1 MEKRMKKRF
10 MMFASCVLAFSLNA
24 GEWKDGLLFSA
35 GFGTGVDAEIAGG
48 AKRPQKDLPLV
59 PGIHG
64 NGVQVTPEAPLAY
77 NNVANLDL
85 KRGTIAF
92 WFKPAPELLAE
103 KKNWT
108 LFRALHLTLAY
119 TEFSKALFFMT
130 GATVPQKG
138 FLWDYSLATKEI
150 NHWKPGEWQHIAAS
164 WDREK
169 GEKTLYLNGSPV
181 KTTKTKR
188 FPSRMGG
195 AEPLLFPASG
205 VYDEIMIWN
214 RELSAS
220 EVFRLAKQPG
230 NVSREI
236 LGSAKKNNLDGTVNA
251 AALLKGRS
259 FAVSFDRSAV
269 PEYSNAS
276 SEVKK
281 GSKTE
286 TRPGIINAGMSGT
299 VFYDSRAV
307 VEPEAGTVSF
317 WFKPDRDF
325 KELKQTIVFFR
336 AGHIS
341 LNHVNGAL
349 FFMTGGTRNGTFSW
363 DYGCGTNLSQKW
375 KAGEWH
381 HLAFSWNKKT
391 GRKALY
397 LDGKKIKGTSS
408 DRFPDAVIPAGEF
421 IFMQNAPGTA
431 DELNVW
437 TRPLS
442 DAEIIELCGN
452 PAKIPEADGRKILS
466 SVTGL
471 PIQQA
476 ARRILNDAKSG
487 KIALQAVIPDLSPE
501 KTIVAP
507 GESFEA
513 KIILRNPSLLPVRG
527 EIAVTLRDFHMK
539 GSGTEK
545 INVEIPAGGERILT
559 RTFVPEKRGIY
570 KVEVVY
576 DNAGKKHIWDVASFG
591 CWNLRQK
598 PDPDSFFGNHVN
610 SWANGVYLRQAAK
623 LGLNWVRN
631 HNMLQATW
639 WCKAQPKPGEFSWE
653 DDNQIELLKKL
664 DMHVLGQLFT
674 TPNWAAAGGPRPETK
689 GYNQCFKPDLKLFAE
704 YVRKMVNRHKN
715 YIRYWEIWNEP
726 DVSMFWKGTPE
737 EFAEL
742 VQVAV
747 KAIREAD
754 PTAKIMAAGYPNVA
768 RAWHLRA
775 AKAGAFKN
783 LDIISFHYYASSD
796 KQPEEL
802 LPAIQ
807 DAVAH
812 FQNLAVKYGD
822 GKPLPIWDSEGGSGS
837 TTFLRGGNHPLL
849 APEEKREPMN
859 WKEAAVRIVQFE
871 AILASEKIVRNF
883 HYLQNRVPQT
893 SSEAYNSLCT
903 LDFNNAPK
911 PLLLTRAA
919 AQEQLD
925 YHRFYERFR
934 KPEARFWGFLY
945 QHKTLPSRSV
955 LLTWCGDEGKLELS
969 GDFKGRIVEKTD
981 LLGNKVSFQQ
991 NRIAVSDEPS
1001 YYQFA
1006 LPAKEVA
1013 EILKKTKIRIEK
1025 APVKWEET
1033 IAGDEGHKVPSL
1045 PDFTIPAEAPGKSF
1059 TIDLRKFCNM
1069 GLADQTAGD
1078 GKGGWADE
1086 GDMNDMRDLKTGR
1099 RTFYGVPFDL
1109 ITPSENNGKAV
1120 ITLKSRNLTPKMP
1133 GEVRRIPVGK
1143 KVRALYFLHSA
1154 SWGSPGDIGSYT
1166 IHYADG
1172 SRDVVR
1178 MNIPLNNNNWWFS
1191 YDPREESRPIP
1202 VRVTN
1207 TMSGKPAWRYLRLF
1221 EWKNPKRGTIVKSI
1235 DISSACGHQTPIV
1248 LAISGVAE

>member
-1 MEKRMKKRF
+1 MKKCF
-10 MMFASCVLAFSLNA
+10 IIFGACTLAAVLNA
-24 GEWKDGLLFSA
+24 GELKDGLLFSA
-35 GFGTGVDAEIAGG
+35 GFGNSVDAEIAGG
-48 AKRPQKDLPLV
+48 AKRPQKDLPLA
-59 PGIHG
+59 PGVSG
-64 NGVQVTPEAPLAY
+64 NGVRVNPGASLAY
-77 NNVANLDL
+77 NNVANIDL
-85 KRGTIAF
+85 KRGTVAF
-92 WFKPAPELLAE
+92 WFKPDAKLLAE
-103 KKNWT
+103 KKGWT
-108 LFRALHLTLAY
+108 LFGAVHLTLAY

-130 GATVPQKG
+130 GAFVPQKG
-138 FLWDYSLATKEI
+138 FQWDYSLGTKDV
-150 NHWKPGEWQHIAAS
+150 NHWKPDQWQHIAAS

-169 GEKTLYLNGSPV
+169 GEKTLYLNGVPV
-181 KTTKTKR
+181 KTAKTNL
-188 FPSRMGG
+188 FPAGLGG
-195 AEPLLFPASG
+195 AEPIVFPASG

-214 RELSAS
+214 RVLSS
-220 EVFRLAKQPG
+220 GDVFRLAKQPE
-230 NVSREI
+230 NISREI
-236 LGSAKKNNLDGTVNA
+236 LGVAKKENGSRAEA

-259 FAVSFDRSAV
+259 FAVSFDHSAV
-269 PEYSNAS
+269 PEYSS
-276 SEVKK
+276 GSVELKK
-281 GSKTE
+281 GSRTE
-286 TRPGIINAGMSGT
+286 TRPGVVNGGMGGT

-307 VEPEAGTVSF
+307 VKPEAGTVAF

-325 KELKQTIVFFR
+325 KDVKQGVTFFR
-336 AGHIS
+336 AGHIALS
-341 LNHVNGAL
+341 HVNGTL
-349 FFMTGGTRNGTFSW
+349 YFMTGATKNGKFSW
-363 DYGCGTNLSQKW
+363 DYGCGTNLLQRW

-381 HLAFSWNKKT
+381 HLAFTWDKRTGKKI
-391 GRKALY
+391 LY
-397 LDGKKIKGTSS
+397 LDGKRVKASSS
-408 DRFPDAVIPAGEF
+408 DRFPDAVAPPGEF
-421 IFMQNAPGTA
+421 IFMRDAPGTA

-442 DAEIIELCGN
+442 DAEIISLCGY
-452 PAKIPEADGRKILS
+452 PAQMAEADGRKVAS

-471 PIQQA
+471 PAQQA
-476 ARRILNDAKSG
+476 ARRLLNDAKAG
-487 KIALQAVIPDLSPE
+487 GCALRAVIPDLSPE
-501 KTIVAP
+501 RTIVAP

-513 KIILRNPSLLPVRG
+513 KIILRNPSVLPVRG
-527 EIAVTLRDFHMK
+527 EISVTLRDFHMK
-539 GSGTEK
+539 GYGTEK
-545 INVEIPAGGERILT
+545 IAVNVPAGGEQVLT
-559 RTFVPEKRGIY
+559 RAFVPQKRGIY

-576 DNAGKKHIWDVASFG
+576 ENAGKTLIWDVASFG
-591 CWNLRQK
+591 CWNIRQK

-610 SWANGVYLRQAAK
+610 SWAGGVYLRQAAK
-623 LGLNWVRN
+623 LGQNWVRN

-639 WCKAQPKPGEFSWE
+639 WCKAQPNPGEFIWK
-653 DDNQIELLKKL
+653 DDDQIGRLEKL

-674 TPNWAAAGGPRPETK
+674 TPNWAAAGGPKPETR
-689 GYNQCFKPDLKLFAE
+689 GYNQCLKPDLKLFAE
-704 YVRKMVNRHKN
+704 YVRRTVNRHKK

-747 KAIREAD
+747 KAVREAD
-754 PTAKIMAAGYPNVA
+754 PTAKVMAAGYPNVA
-768 RAWHLRA
+768 RMWHLRA

-783 LDIISFHYYASSD
+783 LDIISFHYYVSCA

-822 GKPLPIWDSEGGSGS
+822 GKPLPIWDSEGGSGC

-871 AILASEKIVRNF
+871 AILASEKVVRNF

-893 SSEAYNSLCT
+893 SREAYNSLCT

-925 YHRFYERFR
+925 YHNFYERIR
-934 KPEARFWGFLY
+934 KPDARFWGFLY
-945 QHKTLPSRSV
+945 QHKTDPSRSV
-955 LLTWCGDEGKLELS
+955 LLAWCGDGGELELTAEL
-969 GDFKGRIVEKTD
+969 KGKIAKKID
-981 LLGNKVSFQQ
+981 LLGNEAPFRQ
-991 NRIAVSDEPS
+991 NRISVSDEPC

-1006 LPAKEVA
+1006 LPAKEAA
-1013 EILKKTKIRIEK
+1013 ECLKKAEVKIRK
-1025 APVKWEET
+1025 APVKWVEEV
-1033 IAGDEGHKVPSL
+1033 GDAGHKVPSL
-1045 PDFTIPAEAPGKSF
+1045 PDFTIAAEAPGRVF

-1069 GLADQTAGD
+1069 GLADKVAGD
-1078 GKGGWADE
+1078 GRGGWADE

-1120 ITLKSRNLTPKMP
+1120 ITLKSRNVPTMP
-1133 GEVRRIPVGK
+1133 AAVRGIPVGK

-1154 SWGSPGDIGSYT
+1154 SWGSPGEIGTYT
-1166 IHYADG
+1166 VHYADG
-1172 SRDVVR
+1172 SRNVVG

-1207 TMSGKPAWRYLRLF
+1207 TMSGEPAWRYLRMF
-1221 EWKNPKRGTIVKSI
+1221 EWKNPKRGIPVKSI
-1235 DISSACGHQTPIV
+1235 DITSACGQQTPIV
-1248 LAISGVAE
+1248 LAVTGVAD